1 MKKIV
6 SMVAMG
12 LLAAACV
19 FASGSRSGSGTSGAA
34 VSTAQRVNLVL
45 YQVGDP
51 PNDIAAVQSKIN
63 EILLSK
69 INATLTVN
77 FSTWT
82 DWVTKYNMVLAS
94 GEPCD
99 LIYTANWMSYAA
111 LSNNDAFVPLDNLLP
126 QYAPELWNLI
136 PQGSWNQMRVKGN
149 IYSVPLSAGEY
160 GMGGVMYREDLR
172 AKYNL
177 PVPDSLENIEAYA
190 AGIKQNEPNQ
200 QIFGDAVTTG
210 NFGILYGTPSV
221 FASKYGWVYPDPV
234 YGIVADYNNP
244 SQSYNYWN
252 SQDFRDDMKLMKRW
266 ADLGFWSRSVLS
278 ESNDADVF
286 GSGKSVIAVSGMN
299 PAKYIGAVNSFAE
312 THPDWKVGYAIYARK
327 NGVAYANSPIA
338 NGTAIP
344 INSRNPERAAMALN
358 LLYTDK
364 TLNQLIMYG
373 IEGTHYTINA
383 NGYYTKGP
391 KGDDY
396 GYEGANTWNL
406 RNPKNQIPQESD
418 KALNA
423 VFDEL
428 HALALKTKT
437 PDVDI
442 YSGFTENYESYSA
455 ERAAL
460 STVLVQ
466 YLAPIQAGLVSD
478 VDAAI
483 DEFLQKAR
491 AAGLDRIQQEYSRQ
505 WKAYCEQYGY
515 K

>member
-1 MKKIV
+1 V
-6 SMVAMG
+6 VG
-12 LLAAACV
+12 LLAVACV
-19 FASGSRSGSGTSGAA
+19 FASGSSAGSGASGAA
-34 VSTAQRVNLVL
+34 ASTSQRVNLVL

-51 PNDIAAVQSKIN
+51 PNDIAAVQDKIN

-82 DWVTKYNMVLAS
+82 DWITKYNMVLAS

-111 LSNNDAFVPLDNLLP
+111 LANNDAFVPLDKLLP

-190 AGIKQNEPNQ
+190 AGIKRNEPNQ

-210 NFGILYGTPSV
+210 NFGILYGTPAV
-221 FASKYGWVYPDPV
+221 FSFKYSWVYPDPV
-234 YGIVADYNNP
+234 YGIVANYNTPSESYDY
-244 SQSYNYWN
+244 WKT
-252 SQDFRDDMKLMKRW
+252 QDFRDDMKLMKRW
-266 ADLGFWSRSVLS
+266 ADLGFWSRSALS

-286 GSGKSVIAVSGMN
+286 NSGKSVIAVGGMN
-299 PAKYIGAVNSFAE
+299 PAKYIGAVNGFAE
-312 THPDWKVGYAIYARK
+312 THPDWKVGYAMYARK

-344 INSRNPERAAMALN
+344 VNSRYPERAAMALN

-373 IEGTHYTINA
+373 IAGTHYTINA
-383 NGYYTKGP
+383 NGYYVKGP

-406 RNPKNQIPQESD
+406 RNPNFQIPQESD

-428 HALALKTKT
+428 HTLALKTKT

-442 YSGFTENYESYSA
+442 YSGFMENYEPYSA

-491 AAGLDRIQQEYSRQ
+491 AAGLDRIQQEYSKQ